1 MERRIIEKPN
11 TSTRSFRPRIES
23 RNDRYSGSDSVL
35 DDRNKVI
42 LDGISSLHSWIKTQT
57 LIPPTQKMTR
67 IRDEIDG
74 VSIQKL
80 FIYLYD

>member
-1 MERRIIEKPN
+1 MEKPN
-11 TSTRSFRPRIES
+11 SSTRSFRSRIES

-42 LDGISSLHSWIKTQT
+42 LDGISSLHSWIKKGT

-74 VSIQKL
+74 VSIQRL
-80 FIYLYD
+80 VIEIQ